1 MQDDSSSENDSD
13 VPGEKRKA
21 PAIVSWK
28 DPAVDKSEIPS
39 SIPRPPKSDI
49 TDLGDR
55 EFYANL
61 NATGRKSAASFPL
74 GDSQEHLVLQDQFFE
89 ALVRIY
95 EEKKGFFP
103 RALLSTLVTE
113 DCVFNELTRCLKDT
127 HTTSQ
132 IQAYAKNI
140 CEESPLP
147 RDEDDSRPPKTK
159 SFKKIF
165 VILVLIEK
173 TPSISKFLEED
184 VNDLDLPLVKF
195 QKGKNGS
202 RFDLRLPRM
211 QDKTLECF
219 RDWTHF
225 KIKAF
230 EEWQWTTVSPFFH
243 KGTCKDVQHFP
254 LQDSGFPLRQT
265 VGETMKANSE
275 RRLKVVMV
283 VSLRWTYIRITTTST
298 FPRYGITGPPPS
310 PFSRL
315 TPVASEPKLCY
326 KASKLPEQGGFQ
338 E

>member
-1 MQDDSSSENDSD
+1 MANSVVQGTSDVQDGSSSENDSG
-13 VPGEKRKA
+13 VPGEKKKA

-39 SIPRPPKSDI
+39 SVSRPPKSDI

-55 EFYANL
+55 EFYACL
-61 NATGRKSAASFPL
+61 NATGRKSTASFPL
-74 GDSQEHLVLQDQFFE
+74 NDSQEHLALQDQFFE

-113 DCVFNELTRCLKDT
+113 DCVFNELTRCLNNT

-132 IQAYAKNI
+132 IQEYAKNI

-147 RDEDDSRPPKTK
+147 RDEDDSRPPKIK

-173 TPSISKFLEED
+173 TSSISKFVEED

-211 QDKTLECF
+211 QDKPLECF
-219 RDWTHF
+219 RNWTQF
-225 KIKAF
+225 YIKAF

-243 KGTCKDVQHFP
+243 KGTRKDVQHFP
-254 LQDSGFPLRQT
+254 LQDSVILPFTADSRRDN
-265 VGETMKANSE
+265 ESE
-275 RRLKVVMV
+275 FRTEIEGGYSRVFKVDIHQNHHNFDLPKV
-283 VSLRWTYIRITTTST
+283 
-298 FPRYGITGPPPS
+298 RYH
-310 PFSRL
+310 
-315 TPVASEPKLCY
+315 
-326 KASKLPEQGGFQ
+326 
-338 E
+338 